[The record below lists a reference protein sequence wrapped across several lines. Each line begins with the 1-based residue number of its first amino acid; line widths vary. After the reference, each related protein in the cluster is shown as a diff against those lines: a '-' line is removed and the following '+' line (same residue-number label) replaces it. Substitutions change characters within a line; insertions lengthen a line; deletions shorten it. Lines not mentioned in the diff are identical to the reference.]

1 MEGTILAT
9 ASDKGTLIRIFSTE
23 DGGALCELRRGSDKA
38 DIFSITFD
46 KHTRWLAC
54 SSGKGTIHI
63 FTVPNLQTRVQLS
76 DENAKE
82 QEMPQDDLYKAAQ
95 KPDEADGNGEP
106 KKPKN
111 SKHV

>member
-38 DIFSITFD
+38 EIFSITFD
-46 KHTRWLAC
+46 KFTRWLAC

-63 FTVPNLQTRVQLS
+63 FTVPNLATRVQLS

-82 QEMPQDDLYKAAQ
+82 QEAPQDDMFKAA
-95 KPDEADGNGEP
+95 
-106 KKPKN
+106 
-111 SKHV
+111 